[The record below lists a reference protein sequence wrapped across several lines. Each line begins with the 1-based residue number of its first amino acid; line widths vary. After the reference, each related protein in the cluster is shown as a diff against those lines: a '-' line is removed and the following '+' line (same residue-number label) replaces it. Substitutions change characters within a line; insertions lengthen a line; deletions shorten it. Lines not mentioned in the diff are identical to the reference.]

1 MNSNPQTT
9 VPTDWGRI
17 LLIIGIIAG
26 ATTLR
31 PTLGGDGQLRY
42 QVVAAWLSGADI
54 PATKYS
60 LIQPLLTLPL
70 AWLGETASLG
80 HREAVKFFNFIVLL
94 FLGRMIYR
102 RVSELKG
109 QTFATDMGLLI
120 LGASMLPASL
130 SAYYGEVLTAFT
142 VVAGFLCLGCRPVLA
157 AILIGIGVAN
167 TPVMGLPV
175 LLAGLAFLSNRDT
188 GSTKPIS
195 KAKSVWPIVWGL
207 IAAGL
212 FFLVETKFK
221 FGSIFSG
228 GYFSA
233 AERSGQTVLPYS
245 DQPGFSYPMFF
256 GVVSILFSFGKGLLF
271 FIPSLMLFFDRSR
284 LRLAGLWSRE
294 GTALGLFILGLILV
308 YSKWWAW
315 HGAGFWGP
323 RFFLVLIFPAAYI
336 LTAWLRTERSRFAT
350 FGLVFIL
357 LSSSWVG
364 IASSAFGEFGI
375 ISQCTDNDFA
385 LELLCWYVPEFSPLW
400 RPFVVYSLGDIV
412 GRVFG
417 SGFAIW
423 QVLVCGYFMKKLTSS
438 GLEMD

>member
-17 LLIIGIIAG
+17 LLILGIIAA

-54 PATKYS
+54 PASKYS
-60 LIQPLLTLPL
+60 LIQPLLTLPF
-70 AWLGETASLG
+70 AWLGETIGLG
-80 HREAVKFFNFIVLL
+80 DREAVKFFNFIVLL
-94 FLGRMIYR
+94 VLGRLIYR
-102 RVSELKG
+102 RVTELKG
-109 QTFATDMGLLI
+109 QTIATDMGLLI
-120 LGASMLPASL
+120 LGASMLLASL

-142 VVAGFLCLGCRPVLA
+142 VVAGFLCLGSRPVLA
-157 AILIGIGVAN
+157 AILIGIGVTN

-175 LLAGLAFLSNRDT
+175 LLAGLVFLLAKEQ
-188 GSTKPIS
+188 GSARS
-195 KAKSVWPIVWGL
+195 RANAESAWPIVLGL
-207 IAAGL
+207 VAAAL
-212 FFLVETKFK
+212 FFLAETQYK
-221 FGSIFSG
+221 FGSILGG

-245 DQPGFSYPMFF
+245 GQPGFSYPMFF

-271 FIPSLMLFFDRSR
+271 FIPSLVLFFDRSR
-284 LRLAGLWSRE
+284 LKLAGLWSRE
-294 GTALGLFILGLILV
+294 GLALGLFSLGLILV

-336 LTAWLRTERSRFAT
+336 LVSWLRSDTSRLAT
-350 FGLVFIL
+350 FGLASIIL
-357 LSSSWVG
+357 CSSWVG
-364 IASSAFGEFGI
+364 VASSAFGEFGI
-375 ISQCTDNDFA
+375 ISQCTKNDFA

-400 RPFVVYSLGDIV
+400 RPFVEYSLGEIV

-423 QVLVCGYFMKKLTSS
+423 QLLVCGYFLRKTFSPPVL
-438 GLEMD
+438 